1 MTSDRLGCPPDRLI
15 AGDCLEHFPG
25 LEAGSIDL
33 VFADPPFNIGYDYDV
48 YDDRR
53 DSAHYL
59 DWTRKPMRSTWSTTA
74 SKAS

>member
-1 MTSDRLGCPPDRLI
+1 MMSDRLGCAPDRLI
-15 AGDCLEHFPG
+15 SGDCLESFPS

-53 DSAHYL
+53 DSSHYL
-59 DWTRKPMRSTWSTTA
+59 DWTR
-74 SKAS
+74 